1 MIAEVIVD
9 ILNSET
15 DKVFD
20 YIIPTNLK
28 IEEGTRVL
36 VPFGNRKIEGYV
48 IKIKEHSS
56 LSSDKLKEIIK
67 PIDDF
72 VAILPEMLKLKD
84 YMIKR
89 YNLRA
94 SDVLRL
100 FIPSEMRTGKVKP
113 VLKTYCRL
121 NKEFDLN
128 AFALSLKKNATKQME
143 LVLFLRDNEISDIST
158 LNKEFGTQTVKK
170 FISLGILSTFQ
181 EEYERKPETLEHKC
195 ERFVHTVEQERAI
208 NSIKQDKY
216 ETYLLHGVTGS
227 GKTEVY
233 MSLIENVLYTG
244 KSAIMLVP
252 EISLTPQIM
261 FNFKNRFG
269 ENVALL
275 HSGLSAGER
284 YDEWRRLRNGKAKVA
299 VGARSAIFAPL
310 ENIGIIIIDEEHDSS
325 YSSESNPRY
334 KTIEVADFRAKYNSC
349 PLILGSATPSISSY
363 YNTQIGKYKLLE
375 LPTRVNG
382 KDMPKIQI
390 VDMLS
395 EIRNGNNGIF
405 SSALKDELYSCVEQN
420 KQTMLFLNRRGYTS
434 FMMCRNCGYVAKCSD
449 CDVSLV
455 YHKVEDKLKCHYCGK
470 RFKALTKCP
479 QCGSAE
485 IKQGA
490 IGTQR
495 VVDELKDMFPDVK
508 ILRMDNDTTQNKNAH
523 QKILEEFSITHP
535 AILVGTQMIA
545 KGHDF
550 PDVTLVGIID
560 ADQSLYQSDYRS
572 TERAFA
578 LITQVS
584 GRAGRKNLEGNVIL
598 QTYNPRH
605 YVYKFAANYNYKAFY
620 EKEINLRE
628 TTKFPPFATIL
639 RILVSS
645 EKEELARETIRKIYN
660 DLADLYNEEK
670 ESFYYFNAMKSP
682 VGRIKNKIRY
692 QILMRFTKSKEND
705 IIEKIYR
712 VTDNYKSAKVSIF
725 VEIDPQSLS

>member
-1 MIAEVIVD
+1 MFAEVIVD

-20 YIIPTNLK
+20 YIIPDNLK
-28 IEEGTRVL
+28 LIEGTRVL

-48 IKIKEHSS
+48 IKIKSDSS
-56 LSSDKLKEIIK
+56 VSKEKLKEVIK
-67 PIDDF
+67 PIDNYA
-72 VAILPEMLKLKD
+72 AILPEMLKLKD
-84 YMIKR
+84 FMTRR
-89 YNLRA
+89 YNLRVA
-94 SDVLRL
+94 DTLRL
-100 FIPSEMRTGKVKP
+100 FIPSEMRSGKVKP
-113 VLKTYCRL
+113 IFKTYCKL
-121 NKEFDLN
+121 NENFNLEE
-128 AFALSLKKNATKQME
+128 FALTLKKNAVKQME
-143 LVLFLRDNEISDIST
+143 LVLFLREHKIADFT
-158 LNKEFGTQTVKK
+158 LLNKDFGAQAVKK
-170 FISLGILSTFQ
+170 FIDLGILTTFQ
-181 EEYERKPETLEHKC
+181 EEITRSPDVLNHAKEH
-195 ERFVHTVEQERAI
+195 FVHTPEQERAI
-208 NSIKQDKY
+208 TGVKLN
-216 ETYLLHGVTGS
+216 ENCTYLIHGVTGS

-233 MSLIENVLYTG
+233 MTLIENVLKNG

-261 FNFKNRFG
+261 YNFKNRFG

-310 ENIGIIIIDEEHDSS
+310 ENVGIIIIDEEHDSS

-334 KTIEVADFRAKYNSC
+334 KTVEVADFRTRYNSC
-349 PLILGSATPSISSY
+349 PLVLGSATPSIASY
-363 YNTQIGKYKLLE
+363 YYSQIGKYKLLE
-375 LPTRVNG
+375 LPTRANG

-405 SSALKDELYSCVEQN
+405 SVALRDELAACMRDK
-420 KQTMLFLNRRGYTS
+420 KQAMLFLNRRGYTS
-434 FMMCRNCGYVAKCSD
+434 FMMCRKCGYVAKCTD

-470 RFKALTKCP
+470 RFKALTVCP
-479 QCGSAE
+479 ECGSHE
-485 IKQGA
+485 IRQGA

-495 VVDELKDMFPDVK
+495 VVDELRELFPDVK
-508 ILRMDNDTTQNKNAH
+508 ILRMDNDTTKNKNSH
-523 QKILEEFSITHP
+523 QKILEEFSNSHP

-572 TERAFA
+572 PERAFA

-584 GRAGRKNLEGNVIL
+584 GRAGRKDLEGKVIL

-605 YVYKFAANYNYKAFY
+605 YVYKFASNYNYKAFY

-628 TTKFPPFATIL
+628 TTKFPPFTTIV
-639 RILVSS
+639 RVLVSS
-645 EKEELARETIRKIYN
+645 ENEEIAKSAIRSIYNELADVYN
-660 DLADLYNEEK
+660 NFRND
-670 ESFYYFNAMKSP
+670 FYYFNAMKSP
-682 VGRIKNKIRY
+682 VGRIKNKTRY
-692 QILMRFTKSKEND
+692 QILMRFTKLKESD
-705 IIEKIYR
+705 IMEKIYS
-712 VTDNYKSAKVSIF
+712 VADSHKSAKLSIF
-725 VEIDPQSLS
+725 VEIDPQNLS

>member
-20 YIIPTNLK
+20 YIIPNNLK

-48 IKIKEHSS
+48 IKLKEHSN

-100 FIPSEMRTGKVKP
+100 FIPSEMRNGKVKP
-113 VLKTYCRL
+113 VLKTYCKL

-128 AFALSLKKNATKQME
+128 TFALSLKKNATKQME

-181 EEYERKPETLEHKC
+181 EEYERKPETLKHKC

-233 MSLIENVLYTG
+233 MSLIENVLSVG

-420 KQTMLFLNRRGYTS
+420 KQAMLFLNRRGYTS

-495 VVDELKDMFPDVK
+495 VVDELKAMFPDVK

-572 TERAFA
+572 TEKAFA

-645 EKEELARETIRKIYN
+645 EKEELARERIRKIYN

-682 VGRIKNKIRY
+682 IGRIKNKIRY

>member
-20 YIIPTNLK
+20 YIIPNNLK

-181 EEYERKPETLEHKC
+181 EEYERKPETLKHKC
-195 ERFVHTVEQERAI
+195 EKFVHTVEQERAI

-584 GRAGRKNLEGNVIL
+584 GRAGRKNLEGKVIL

>member
-20 YIIPTNLK
+20 YIIPNNLK

-48 IKIKEHSS
+48 IKLKEHSN

-84 YMIKR
+84 YIIKR

-100 FIPSEMRTGKVKP
+100 FIPSEMRNGKVKP
-113 VLKTYCRL
+113 VLKTYCKL

-128 AFALSLKKNATKQME
+128 TFALSLKKNATKQME

-405 SSALKDELYSCVEQN
+405 SNALKDELYSCVEQN

-495 VVDELKDMFPDVK
+495 VVDELKAMFPDVK

-584 GRAGRKNLEGNVIL
+584 GRAGRKNLEGKVIL

>member
-1 MIAEVIVD
+1 MFAEVIVD

-20 YIIPTNLK
+20 YIIPDNLK
-28 IEEGTRVL
+28 LIEGTRVL

-48 IKIKEHSS
+48 IKIKSDSS
-56 LSSDKLKEIIK
+56 VSREKLKEIIK
-67 PIDDF
+67 PIDSF
-72 VAILPEMLKLKD
+72 AAILPEMLKLKGF
-84 YMIKR
+84 MTRR
-89 YNLRA
+89 YNLRVA
-94 SDVLRL
+94 DTLRL
-100 FIPSEMRTGKVKP
+100 FIPSEMRSGKVKP
-113 VLKTYCRL
+113 IFKTYCKL
-121 NKEFDLN
+121 NENFNLEE
-128 AFALSLKKNATKQME
+128 FALTLKKNAVKQME
-143 LVLFLRDNEISDIST
+143 LVLFLREHKFADFT
-158 LNKEFGTQTVKK
+158 LLNKDFGAQAVKK
-170 FISLGILSTFQ
+170 FIDLGILTTFQ
-181 EEYERKPETLEHKC
+181 EEITRSPDVLNHAKEH
-195 ERFVHTVEQERAI
+195 FVHTPEQERAI
-208 NSIKQDKY
+208 TGVKLN
-216 ETYLLHGVTGS
+216 ENCTYLIHGVTGS

-233 MSLIENVLYTG
+233 MTLIENVLKNG

-261 FNFKNRFG
+261 YNFKNRFG

-310 ENIGIIIIDEEHDSS
+310 ENVGIIIIDEEHDSS

-334 KTIEVADFRAKYNSC
+334 KTVEVADFRTRYNSC
-349 PLILGSATPSISSY
+349 PLVLGSATPSIASY
-363 YNTQIGKYKLLE
+363 YYSQIGKYKLLE
-375 LPTRVNG
+375 LPTRANG

-405 SSALKDELYSCVEQN
+405 SVALRDELAACMRDK
-420 KQTMLFLNRRGYTS
+420 KQAMLFLNRRGYTS
-434 FMMCRNCGYVAKCSD
+434 FMMCRKCGYVAKCTD

-470 RFKALTKCP
+470 RFKALTVCP
-479 QCGSAE
+479 ECGSHE
-485 IKQGA
+485 IRQGA

-495 VVDELKDMFPDVK
+495 VVDELRELFPDVK
-508 ILRMDNDTTQNKNAH
+508 ILRMDNDTTKNKNSH
-523 QKILEEFSITHP
+523 QKILEEFSNSHP

-572 TERAFA
+572 PERAFA

-584 GRAGRKNLEGNVIL
+584 GRAGRKDLEGKVIL

-605 YVYKFAANYNYKAFY
+605 YVYKFASNYNYKAFY

-628 TTKFPPFATIL
+628 TTKFPPFTSIV
-639 RILVSS
+639 RVLVSS
-645 EKEELARETIRKIYN
+645 ENEEIAKSAIRSIYNELADVYN
-660 DLADLYNEEK
+660 NFRND
-670 ESFYYFNAMKSP
+670 FYYFNAMKSP
-682 VGRIKNKIRY
+682 VGRIKNKTRY
-692 QILMRFTKSKEND
+692 QILMRFTKLKESD
-705 IIEKIYR
+705 IMEKIYS
-712 VTDNYKSAKVSIF
+712 VADSHKSAKLSIF
-725 VEIDPQSLS
+725 VEIDPQNLS

>member
-20 YIIPTNLK
+20 YIIPNNLK

-48 IKIKEHSS
+48 IKLKEHSN

-84 YMIKR
+84 YIIKR

-100 FIPSEMRTGKVKP
+100 FIPSEMRNGKVKP
-113 VLKTYCRL
+113 VLKTYCKL

-128 AFALSLKKNATKQME
+128 TFALSLKKNATKQME

-405 SSALKDELYSCVEQN
+405 SNALKDELYSCVEQN

-434 FMMCRNCGYVAKCSD
+434 FMMCRHCGYVAKCSD

-495 VVDELKDMFPDVK
+495 VVDELKAMFPDVK

-584 GRAGRKNLEGNVIL
+584 GRAGRKNLEGKVIL